1 MKKIQLAKLYR
12 GSRFYGY
19 GLAVDGELLHNQ
31 IGNIIETN
39 AHKLPVIKIDF
50 YLDDETISNS
60 VVIELPR

>member
-31 IGNIIETN
+31 IGNHCVAHIIQ
-39 AHKLPVIKIDF
+39 VQ
-50 YLDDETISNS
+50 SN
-60 VVIELPR
+60 E